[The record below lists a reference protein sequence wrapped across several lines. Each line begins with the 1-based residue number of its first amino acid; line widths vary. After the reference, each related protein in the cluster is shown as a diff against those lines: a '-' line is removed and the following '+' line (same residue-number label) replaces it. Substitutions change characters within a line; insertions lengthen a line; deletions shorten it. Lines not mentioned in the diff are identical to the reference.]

1 MKARLTSDAQPR
13 IYDLLPT
20 TWHIEDSLLYFS
32 RYVSGIIRTLIMCLS
47 HPNNKGDMAMQSTVR
62 ESTGS
67 YLAAIAVVVLVALD
81 ISYMVHVWG

>member
-1 MKARLTSDAQPR
+1 MQ
-13 IYDLLPT
+13 T
-20 TWHIEDSLLYFS
+20 T
-32 RYVSGIIRTLIMCLS
+32 V
-47 HPNNKGDMAMQSTVR
+47 P

>member
-1 MKARLTSDAQPR
+1 
-13 IYDLLPT
+13 
-20 TWHIEDSLLYFS
+20 
-32 RYVSGIIRTLIMCLS
+32 
-47 HPNNKGDMAMQSTVR
+47 MAMQATVR